1 MIRTKFLVG
10 VASFAIALAVPW
22 WTIPRDSAP
31 ASPAAAAA
39 DAHAGHDAAGESA
52 ADGSG
57 DSAAAPAPSASTD
70 WKAMDAAMAKRD
82 HSFPAKTAGLG
93 AQPLAPKILPDGT
106 KQFTLTAKTMKW
118 EVEPGKWV
126 DAMAY
131 NGQVPGPTIHVSVGD
146 KVQVVL
152 KNELPESTVIHWHGI
167 PIANAMDGVADI
179 TQPPVTPG
187 HSFTY
192 KINATRAAVGWY
204 HSHHDGVK
212 QVTSGLYGTFLIGEM
227 PLPGNIKPDKE
238 VPIELQDSG
247 TIGLSFNGKA
257 FPATQPVRLKKGQ
270 TVLIHYV
277 NAGTMAHPIHLHGLD
292 QLVVAKDG
300 YPLKDQYKA
309 DTVLVAPGERYSVL
323 VKADNVGTWAWH
335 CHILTH
341 SEGAMGMMGMFT
353 EMIVT

>member
-1 MIRTKFLVG
+1 M
-10 VASFAIALAVPW
+10 
-22 WTIPRDSAP
+22 
-31 ASPAAAAA
+31 A
-39 DAHAGHDAAGESA
+39 DAHAGHDTTAQSSAAGDDGSA
-52 ADGSG
+52 AT
-57 DSAAAPAPSASTD
+57 PAPTQSMD
-70 WKAMDAAMAKRD
+70 WKAMDEAMAKRD
-82 HSFPAKTAGLG
+82 KSFPAKTVGKG
-93 AQPLAPKILPDGT
+93 AQPLQPKILADGT

-118 EVEPGKWV
+118 EVEPGKFV

-167 PIANAMDGVADI
+167 PITNKMDGVADI
-179 TQPPVTPG
+179 TQPPVPPG
-187 HSFTY
+187 KSFTY
-192 KINATRAAVGWY
+192 TINATRAAVGWY

-212 QVTSGLYGTFLIGEM
+212 QVTSGLWGAFLIGEM
-227 PLPGNIKPDKE
+227 PLPGHIKPDQE
-238 VPIELQDSG
+238 VPLELQDSG

-257 FPATQPVRLKKGQ
+257 FPATAPVRLKKGQ

-300 YPLKDQYKA
+300 FPLKDPYKA

-323 VKADNVGTWAWH
+323 VKADKVGTWAWH